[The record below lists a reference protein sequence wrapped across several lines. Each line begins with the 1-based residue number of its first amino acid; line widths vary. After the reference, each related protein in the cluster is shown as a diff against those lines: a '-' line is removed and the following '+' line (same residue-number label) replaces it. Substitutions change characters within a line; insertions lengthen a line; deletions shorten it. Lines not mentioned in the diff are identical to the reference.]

1 MPGSRYS
8 TAKFLTAV
16 ACVRAAA
23 NDHEEIAELL
33 RMAIWPSATPL
44 LRPDV
49 SDVQEKG
56 ADFGLCAHPL
66 SQRPAHCESIFRLL
80 LKIAVRLPR
89 SCDSFQF
96 LQGFGPNSGSKTG
109 GATLQRN

>member
-23 NDHEEIAELL
+23 NDHKEV
-33 RMAIWPSATPL
+33 RTIWAAPL

-49 SDVQEKG
+49 RDVQEKSV
-56 ADFGLCAHPL
+56 DFREGDHPL

-96 LQGFGPNSGSKTG
+96 LQGFGPNGE
-109 GATLQRN
+109 